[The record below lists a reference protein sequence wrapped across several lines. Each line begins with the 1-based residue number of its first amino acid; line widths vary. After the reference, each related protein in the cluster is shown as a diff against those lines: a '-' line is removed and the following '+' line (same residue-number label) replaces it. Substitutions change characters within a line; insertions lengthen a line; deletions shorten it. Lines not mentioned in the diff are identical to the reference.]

1 MLGCP
6 GQITYRHRA
15 KPLPVRAG
23 SSFCPSALRW
33 LTEGPGHGAGPR
45 SRASWGKNTRPRF
58 LWRRAHWPGR
68 GCSTA
73 QLAQKATNKPQGKQ
87 EPHRSPRTCGVPPS
101 LRSRIPRRSWNST
114 ACGHRWGPGQ
124 VRRAST
130 ACCNQVCPREAPPG
144 SGRPLG
150 RGWSA
155 CAGPPVARGP
165 VLLLWRQGTVTTY
178 RWAAP
183 GAPLQDPAEEL
194 GKRCRA
200 HRHLEA
206 SREQTRSPCPLC
218 PRAPCSDGGAG
229 ARGEMP
235 EAAAGLRDL
244 PTEEGRGSAA
254 HGSAHRGPGEAQPRL
269 RPPAP
274 PATRPHPALPLP
286 PALAPT
292 CSQRSPWHSPGIP
305 GTQHEEEE
313 EEAGGG
319 RSPPHPPHA
328 ATAA

>member
-45 SRASWGKNTRPRF
+45 SRASWRKNTRPRF

-244 PTEEGRGSAA
+244 PTEGKAGAGAARRMARLTGAPGGSAQASAPSPSGDSPASGPAAAPGAGA
-254 HGSAHRGPGEAQPRL
+254 HL
-269 RPPAP
+269 
-274 PATRPHPALPLP
+274 L
-286 PALAPT
+286 PALAL
-292 CSQRSPWHSPGIP
+292 
-305 GTQHEEEE
+305 
-313 EEAGGG
+313 A
-319 RSPPHPPHA
+319 
-328 ATAA
+328 